1 MNCVPKSISPCIE
14 TLKAVDGKTQHL
26 VWHQARFDKTRRE
39 LYGDTS
45 KIVLSEMIQAPS
57 KGEYRVRI
65 EYADTLLKVEYF
77 PLHVRTFERFALVE
91 TDINYAYKYANRE
104 PLNALKPSSVDDVIF
119 TCNGEL
125 KDTSI
130 ANIALCLDG
139 VWLTPKSPLLKGTTR
154 ERLLCG
160 GFLKDA
166 ILTTKH
172 LQKASKFAIMNA
184 LIGFKTLETF
194 EYSRA
199 L

>member
-1 MNCVPKSISPCIE
+1 MNCAQKSISPCIE
-14 TLKAVDGKTQHL
+14 TLKAVDGTTQHL
-26 VWHQARFDKTRRE
+26 VWHQVRFDKTRRE

-45 KIVLSEMIQAPS
+45 KILLSAILEPPNQ
-57 KGEYRVRI
+57 GEYRVRI
-65 EYADTLLKVEYF
+65 EYTDTILKVEYF
-77 PLHVRTFERFALVE
+77 PLHARTFEHFALVE
-91 TDINYAYKYANRE
+91 TDICYAYKYANRE
-104 PLNALKPSSVDDVIF
+104 PLNALKPLSVDDVIF
-119 TCNGEL
+119 TSHDEL

-139 VWLTPKSPLLKGTTR
+139 VWVTPKNPLLEGTTR
-154 ERLLCG
+154 ERLLRS

-194 EYSRA
+194 EYSRV

>member
-14 TLKAVDGKTQHL
+14 TLKAVDGKPQHL

-45 KIVLSEMIQAPS
+45 KIFLSDIIKPPI

-65 EYADTLLKVEYF
+65 EYANTLLKVEYF

-91 TDINYAYKYANRE
+91 TDTRYAYKYANRE
-104 PLNALKPSSVDDVIF
+104 PLNALKPLGVDDVIF

-125 KDTSI
+125 KDTTI

-139 VWLTPKSPLLKGTTR
+139 TWLTPRNPLLEGTTR
-154 ERLLCG
+154 ERLLRG

-166 ILTTKH
+166 ILTKAH

-194 EYSRA
+194 EYSGV